1 LIRTTALLFT
11 ALILAGCGEKVSAVS
26 QNEPFHIAKVEAMGP
41 PPKDSSDAQLRD
53 LRDQTIMLGS
63 RVPATNN
70 PYLLRLR
77 IVNFHQKNPAL
88 SILIGDSNNLTVSG
102 EVWSLDGKTL
112 KGTFK
117 STAMTD
123 YVVNGLIGAAIAAG
137 TSVNDVEHKLDA
149 EAANGILE
157 QVYGTKVWNSWGGHR

>member
-1 LIRTTALLFT
+1 MGA

-26 QNEPFHIAKVEAMGP
+26 QHEPFHIATVQALGP

-53 LRDQTIMLGS
+53 LRDQTSALGA
-63 RVPATNN
+63 RVPQSNN

-88 SILIGDSNNLTVSG
+88 SLLVGDTNSITVSG
-102 EVWSLDGKTL
+102 EVWSLDGMVL

-117 STAMTD
+117 STAQTD
-123 YVVNGLIGAAIAAG
+123 KMVNGLIGAAIAAG
-137 TSVNDVEHKLDA
+137 TSTNDVVRKL
-149 EAANGILE
+149 EAGP
-157 QVYGTKVWNSWGGHR
+157 